1 VPSSPASPA
10 RALIFDCDGVLAD
23 TERYGHL
30 PAFNQTFAEFGLPV
44 RWSVAEYREKVRIG
58 GGKER
63 LASLLTP
70 EFVAAAGLPA
80 DPARQRAEVA
90 AWHRR
95 KTEIYTGL
103 VASGAVPPRPGIAR
117 IVAEALAA
125 GWTLAVASTSAEV
138 SVRATLERAVGAENA
153 RAVTVFAGDVVAHK
167 KPAPDIYR
175 LAVDSLGVPARY
187 VVVVE
192 DSRNGL
198 LAATG
203 AGLAC
208 VITVNDFTAGEDF
221 SEAALVVSSL
231 GDPGGERTEVLAN
244 RSRAAPGGWITL
256 ADLASVMPGS
266 DESGGSDQPGGAV
279 SSVSPSAAGRPQL
292 PADPTAVPQTQGAPM
307 STASFGDVEVVV
319 RTIAQVAVDNEKDF
333 GDLDAVVG
341 DGDFGYSMARGF
353 ELVLQDWDG
362 FDRADI
368 GTFLKKV
375 AVVITS
381 RIGGTSGPIWG
392 TAFLRAGATA
402 GAVDE
407 LEPAQVVAMLR
418 AAIAGI
424 KARGKSD
431 VGDKTLLDALVPAVD
446 TIEAQIAEGHDA
458 ATTLAAAAAT
468 ARERA
473 EATRPMQAMRGRASY
488 TGERSIGTLDAGAV
502 AVAVMFEALAE
513 RWPELPAQS

>member
-1 VPSSPASPA
+1 VSAAGGPAARPLGRARTLGPA
-10 RALIFDCDGVLAD
+10 RTLVLDCDGVLAD

-30 PAFNQTFAEFGLPV
+30 VAFNQMFAEFDLPV
-44 RWSVAEYREKVRIG
+44 RWSVADYQEKLRIG

-70 EFVAAAGLPA
+70 EFAAAAGLPA
-80 DPARQRAEVA
+80 DAAGQQAAVA

-95 KTEIYTGL
+95 KTAIYAEL
-103 VASGAVPPRPGIAR
+103 VESGAVPPRPGIAR

-125 GWTLAVASTSAEV
+125 GWPVAVASTSAEP
-138 SVRATLERAVGAENA
+138 SVRVTLERAVGAESA
-153 RAVTVFAGDVVAHK
+153 RAVTVFAGDIVPHK
-167 KPAPDIYR
+167 KPAPDIYQ
-175 LAVDSLGVPARY
+175 LAQASLGVPADG

-203 AGLAC
+203 AGLTC
-208 VITVNDFTAGEDF
+208 MITVNDFTEAEDF

-231 GDPGGERTEVLAN
+231 GDPGAEPITVLAN
-244 RSRAAPGGWITL
+244 RSSLGAAMPA
-256 ADLASVMPGS
+256 ADL
-266 DESGGSDQPGGAV
+266 
-279 SSVSPSAAGRPQL
+279 
-292 PADPTAVPQTQGAPM
+292 
-307 STASFGDVEVVV
+307 GDVEAVV
-319 RTIAQVAVDNEKDF
+319 RIIATVAVDNEKYF

-353 ELVLQDWDG
+353 ELVLQGWDD
-362 FDRADI
+362 FDRTDI

-402 GAVDE
+402 GSADR
-407 LEPAQVVAMLR
+407 LEPAQIVAMLR
-418 AAIAGI
+418 ASIEGI

-431 VGDKTLLDALVPAVD
+431 VGDKTLLDALVPTVG
-446 TIEAQIAEGHDA
+446 TIEEEISAGHDT
-458 ATTLAAAAAT
+458 ATILRAAAAT
-468 ARERA
+468 AREHA
-473 EATRPMQAMRGRASY
+473 EATRSMQARRGRASY
-488 TGERSIGTLDAGAV
+488 TGERSIGTLDAGAI
-502 AVAVMFEALAE
+502 AVAVMFEALADE
-513 RWPELPAQS
+513 WPKRPAQS